1 MKIGFIGAGKMA
13 EAIMAALVKSKTA
26 APNEVL
32 ACDINAER
40 RETIRRR
47 LGVGVY
53 SKADAVVGA
62 AEVVVLA
69 VKPQDLQAA
78 LEPLAPH
85 FTSKHLV
92 LSIAAGKTLAFLEG
106 LLPAARVIRVMP
118 NLPSVV
124 GEGMSVF
131 CSGAQATSRDRAR
144 ARTLLASFG
153 KVLELPESAL
163 DAVTA
168 LSGSGP
174 AFFAYVLEAMIAGA
188 VGLGLDRTDA
198 RLLAEQTMLGTS
210 RYLVEIGDEPQA
222 FIAAVASPKG
232 TTAAGLEV
240 LEASD
245 LRAVLARTLGAAAH
259 RSHELSAG

>member
-1 MKIGFIGAGKMA
+1 
-13 EAIMAALVKSKTA
+13 
-26 APNEVL
+26 
-32 ACDINAER
+32 
-40 RETIRRR
+40 
-47 LGVGVY
+47 
-53 SKADAVVGA
+53 
-62 AEVVVLA
+62 
-69 VKPQDLQAA
+69 
-78 LEPLAPH
+78 
-85 FTSKHLV
+85 
-92 LSIAAGKTLAFLEG
+92 
-106 LLPAARVIRVMP
+106 
-118 NLPSVV
+118 
-124 GEGMSVF
+124 
-131 CSGAQATSRDRAR
+131 
-144 ARTLLASFG
+144 
-153 KVLELPESAL
+153 L